1 MREKPAQWLDPDAW
15 RSILASR
22 GIDGWRSGR
31 EPYLL
36 LDLRG
41 AGNCPD
47 PLIPGPVPVPVVG
60 RVDQGT
66 PPAALAALDCW
77 IEDEQG
83 IQAVES
89 NLARTPMAATVL
101 AQLSR
106 ALEHLDTTAALDMES
121 LAYATL
127 QAGREHRSWLRS
139 RAPAVPVKLTGSPP
153 VLLERERDT
162 LLITLNRPERRNAMS
177 MVLRDALVDA
187 LELATL
193 DSDIESVV
201 LQGRGKCFSIGG
213 DLDEFGQVPDPAT
226 GHWIRSVALPGRVLA
241 RVPCNS
247 VARLHG
253 ACIGAGIELP
263 AFAQRVVAAPGT
275 HFRLPELSLGLIPG
289 AGGCVSIPRRIGRQR
304 FLWLVLSGRRINTER
319 ALQWGLID
327 AIEPLPSPAV
337 NPG

>member
-1 MREKPAQWLDPDAW
+1 MRETLAQWFDPDAW
-15 RSILASR
+15 RWTLASR
-22 GIDGWRSGR
+22 GIEDWRSGR
-31 EPYLL
+31 EPCLL

-47 PLIPGPVPVPVVG
+47 PLIPGPVPCPIVG
-60 RVDQGT
+60 RIDEGT
-66 PPAALAALDCW
+66 SPKALAALDCW
-77 IEDEQG
+77 IEGEQG
-83 IQAVES
+83 IEAVEA
-89 NLARTPMAATVL
+89 NLARAPVAATVL
-101 AQLSR
+101 AQLCR
-106 ALEHLDTTAALDMES
+106 ALECLDTPAALDMES

-127 QAGREHRSWLRS
+127 QAGREHQSWLKS
-139 RAPAVPVKLTGSPP
+139 RAPATPVKRPDYPP
-153 VLLERERDT
+153 VLLEREQCS
-162 LLITLNRPERRNAMS
+162 LLITLNRPEQRNAMS
-177 MVLRDALVDA
+177 MALRDSLAEA
-187 LELATL
+187 LELAVL
-193 DSDIESVV
+193 DTDIECVI

-226 GHWIRSVALPGRVLA
+226 GHWIRSVALPARVLC

-263 AFAQRVVAAPGT
+263 AFAKSVVAAPGT

-327 AIEPLPSPAV
+327 AIESLPASTAKPQ
-337 NPG
+337 